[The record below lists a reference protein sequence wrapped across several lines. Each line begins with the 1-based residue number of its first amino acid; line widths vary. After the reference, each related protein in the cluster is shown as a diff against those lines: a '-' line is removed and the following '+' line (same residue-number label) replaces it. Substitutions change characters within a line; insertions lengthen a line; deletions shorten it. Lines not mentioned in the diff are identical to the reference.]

1 MNATAIALIKQ
12 PADIETVEVETA
24 EIETAWAEHLYRNDV
39 IRRYFAA
46 MHKQDWDEAGFIWLE
61 AAAYDR
67 ANPGSSPITAELDE
81 QALADAA

>member
-1 MNATAIALIKQ
+1 MTRLTLIKQ
-12 PADIETVEVETA
+12 PS
-24 EIETAWAEHLYRNDV
+24 EIETAWAEHRYRNDV
-39 IRRYFAA
+39 IRRYWAA
-46 MHKQDWDEAGFIWLE
+46 VDSGDRDEAGFVWLE